1 MTNYNYYQEVTNDI
15 VTYLKEQYSAEELRN
30 ELKDEDDFIQKL
42 DDELFISDS
51 VTGNASGSYT
61 FNSFIAKEYVLDN
74 IDLLKES
81 YECFD
86 SIESL
91 GNDFINEEWERMDVT
106 IRLYLLDSCIPEAI
120 KEIKKNKLVNDIYD
134 FMNEYDFYN
143 LQEENFNQE
152 EIKNTLK
159 NKPYELINYL
169 NDFENEKSNAIINS
183 INKYLLKK

>member
-1 MTNYNYYQEVTNDI
+1 MNENYSV
-15 VTYLKEQYSAEELRN
+15 EELRN
-30 ELKDEDDFIQKL
+30 ELKAEDDFIQKL
-42 DDELFISDS
+42 EDDLFIDDS

-91 GNDFINEEWERMDVT
+91 GNDFINEEWEHMDVT
-106 IRLYLLDSCIPEAI
+106 IRLYLLGSCIHEAI
-120 KEIKKNKLVNDIYD
+120 EEIKKNKLVNDIYD

-159 NKPYELINYL
+159 NKPYEIINYL
-169 NDFENEKSNAIINS
+169 NDFENEKSNAIISS